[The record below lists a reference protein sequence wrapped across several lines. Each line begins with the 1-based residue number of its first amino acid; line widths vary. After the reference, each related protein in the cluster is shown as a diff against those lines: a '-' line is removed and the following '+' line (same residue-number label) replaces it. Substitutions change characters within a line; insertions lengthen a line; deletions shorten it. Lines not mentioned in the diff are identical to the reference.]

1 LILSG
6 GNRRDV
12 EQIGASLTTTNDVL
26 GRSFASSALFTTA
39 VNDKLTNINLTSVGI
54 EIEPLKNFTLQTG
67 FTYRTLET
75 ASRTFNL
82 NYFTDIENGIFR
94 GDLDQSEAYFQI
106 DYTPSRK
113 TIGYGVERTFV
124 DNNYSRFFVNFSKG
138 MKGPFGS
145 DFNYEKVQ
153 LYFKQPANIG
163 GFGRMFFITELG
175 KTFGDVPL
183 GLLSV
188 VPGNPTYFL
197 IENTFNNLNFYE
209 FVTDTYATFQLEHHF
224 NGRLFS
230 RIPLLREM
238 NLREIVG
245 VKGVYGS
252 ISDANRA
259 LNASDL
265 TYLAPENGYWEYS
278 AGIGNIF
285 KVFRLD
291 VYWRG
296 TYRSLPDA
304 NKFAIKGSFGFYF

>member
-1 LILSG
+1 M
-6 GNRRDV
+6 
-12 EQIGASLTTTNDVL
+12 
-26 GRSFASSALFTTA
+26 
-39 VNDKLTNINLTSVGI
+39 
-54 EIEPLKNFTLQTG
+54 EPLKNFTLQTG

-82 NYFTDIENGIFR
+82 NYFTDIENGLFR

-106 DYTPSRK
+106 DYTPGRK
-113 TIGYGVERTFV
+113 TIGYGVERTMV
-124 DNNYSRFFVNFSKG
+124 DNNYSRFFVNYSRG
-138 MKGPFGS
+138 LKGPFGS
-145 DFNYEKVQ
+145 DFDYDKVQ

-245 VKGVYGS
+245 IRGVYGT
-252 ISDANRA
+252 ISDSNRA

-265 TYLAPENGYWEYS
+265 TYIAPENGYWEYS

-291 VYWRG
+291 VSWRG
-296 TYRSLPDA
+296 TYRSMPDA